1 MKTKSKTNYVKY
13 NLPVCFVL
21 AIWLLFLLFGC
32 GTRRVESEK
41 KTDIDIQNTYQSG
54 EKIILGNTFTY
65 KPFDALKPMVIQGKT
80 YVNAIV
86 SNDKTIVKEKWNNK
100 YITKTIT
107 IQKTKQTDKTDNTI
121 LWVLIAFIGCLFVFL
136 YFWLPKLKF

>member
-54 EKIILGNTFTY
+54 EKIVLGNTFTY

-80 YVNAIV
+80 YVNAII

-107 IQKTKQTDKTDNTI
+107 IY
-121 LWVLIAFIGCLFVFL
+121 LFDFR
-136 YFWLPKLKF
+136 FC